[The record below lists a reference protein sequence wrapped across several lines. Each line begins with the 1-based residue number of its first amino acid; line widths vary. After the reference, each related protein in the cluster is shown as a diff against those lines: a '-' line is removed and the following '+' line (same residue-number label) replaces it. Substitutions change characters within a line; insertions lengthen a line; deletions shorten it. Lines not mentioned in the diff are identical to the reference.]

1 MSKNKA
7 LSICIIPYLLRC
19 HCIHNYYIA
28 WIFHVPLLA
37 LLLFS
42 TISFTMHPFVRMVYA
57 LECQSDTYGIWL
69 KLNLKP
75 GLCKTKGRRVIEGNN
90 KYMEILK
97 MFQSEKQKF
106 TDMCGW
112 NTLTYCQ
119 CSFLYWNMTIVCKK
133 PLNLKDVFEL
143 KLW

>member
-28 WIFHVPLLA
+28 WIFSCTSACVAAVLHYKFHNA
-37 LLLFS
+37 S
-42 TISFTMHPFVRMVYA
+42 FVRMVYA

-69 KLNLKP
+69 KLNVKP

-97 MFQSEKQKF
+97 RFQSEKQKF